1 MSRYSF
7 RIAIN
12 LFVITFALLAGFLQ
26 ARHTGLIQKLC
37 QEDGI
42 VETTTA
48 VFYMAASALF
58 AWMAVSTGGY
68 RRLWCLGFA
77 ALFFF
82 VAAEE
87 ISWGQRILGFGTPE
101 SMQAANVQH
110 EFNFHNLEAIHSNI
124 RMIGLLVIGV
134 LCFVMPVSNKLLL
147 QSAYERLGVPVFPLW
162 ASGIVAIAIMFMA
175 YPRFVLGRIIFAMDE
190 VGELLLGIAFLCFAL
205 DAFDRVRT
213 APRHEVAGRGPAA

>member
-7 RIAIN
+7 RIAVN

-26 ARHTGLIQKLC
+26 ASHTGLIQKLC

-48 VFYMAASALF
+48 VFNMAASALF
-58 AWMAVSTGGY
+58 AWMAVGTGGY

-101 SMQAANVQH
+101 SMYEANVQH
-110 EFNFHNLEAIHSNI
+110 EFNFHNLEGIHGNI
-124 RMIGLLVIGV
+124 RMIGLLVIGI
-134 LCFVMPVSNKLLL
+134 LCFVIPVSNKLLL
-147 QSAYERLGVPVFPLW
+147 QSAYERLSMPIFPLW

-175 YPRFVLGRIIFAMDE
+175 GPRLEGRIIFAMDE
-190 VGELLLGIAFLCFAL
+190 VGEVLLGIAFLCFAL
-205 DAFDRVRT
+205 DAFGWVRT